1 MASPARSVSLVSLI
15 LSTLR
20 HRQAV
25 TVAVAL
31 GVATATAVITG
42 ALLVGDSMRGSLRSL
57 TVERLGKIESIVSP
71 GAFFPLADLA
81 IEGEPVQ
88 ADGTVTG
95 SEAKKDSFATPVILF
110 PGGSVEADVEGSDR
124 QRRIGGVQVLG
135 IDDSFWDLD
144 VTGMKPDAMPGEESV
159 VLNQAAA
166 EELQVTVGDQVTLRL
181 PVEGAVPADSP
192 LGRREIQSEG
202 LPRMKVAAVVP
213 DSGLGRFSLTPNQA
227 APKTVFASRAVIA
240 DVLDREGQ
248 ANAIF
253 LTREIA
259 SEDVSW
265 SLETLGWNLRHVQ
278 RGGEDGGDP
287 VIDYVSLTSE
297 NLLLK
302 NDAVEAV
309 MGALPEGTVTP
320 VMTYLANAIEK
331 VDPATGEVIVNEQ
344 SHSVPYSTLSALD
357 DGPTLSLDYSFEQ
370 SPATDSGE
378 TPIVLNDWTAARLG
392 AAVGD
397 QVRVFFYEPE
407 VEDGR
412 EIERSFDAVVTGIV
426 PLAIPSKPY
435 RRNREAVFDEQ
446 ITPYNDPAL
455 TPDVPGVTDQD
466 SIGDWDLPFQ
476 LDRKIAREDDA
487 YWNEQRL
494 TPKAYVPL
502 DVGQTIFG
510 SRFGQTTGLRIDA
523 SLAADMPGLRATILA
538 ATRDVQG
545 ELGWAP
551 RSIRAEQLAA
561 SKGTTP
567 FDGLFLALSFFV
579 ILAAMMLIALLL
591 RLGVIQRL
599 SEFGTLLAVGFTPR
613 RVMKLALGETAVTA
627 AIGTL
632 VGIAGGVAYAWAV
645 LWALK
650 SWWVGAV
657 TVPFLEFHATPMSIA
672 LGGILG
678 WLVCMFT
685 AAWTLRFLLR
695 LNPAA
700 LVGGR
705 TMDSSHALSGGAKA
719 GQSNAGKR
727 SLWAA
732 IGLTALAMVAAI
744 AGALGGGQQAAG
756 GFVGAGMLLLVAILI
771 WVHRSLRR
779 RGGAGDSKHAMRT
792 PGLGGGSLSSLA
804 MANARRSPL
813 RSTLAIGLVATA
825 AFLILSISVFRLSP
839 TREGTGGFDLIGQT
853 AQPLHQDLRADDVR
867 AELLGRDAERFTSD
881 EVRVVP
887 FRMKGGDDAS
897 CNNLYQAM
905 RPTVIGVSE
914 HDSLD
919 GFGWASMEGETSDA
933 TWEMLNVVATGT
945 VDDPVP
951 VVIDQNT
958 AMWSLQM
965 RGGLGEV
972 KAFDYGSGEVHFR
985 VVGLLAGSVLQ
996 GKLIVGERAFE
1007 SVFPSS
1013 TGYQYFLF
1021 AMQNGGEPSAEA
1033 EVNGSNREAEV
1044 DEIAEVLESR
1054 LVDAGMDVQ
1063 RADRV
1068 LAGLLAVQNTY
1079 LRTFQS
1085 LGALGLLLGTIG
1097 LAVAQ
1102 LRSVL
1107 ERRGELAVMRAV
1119 GFTRQ
1124 RLAALVLGENT
1135 FLLAIGIGCGAVTA
1149 MLAVLPY
1156 AWLTGTSMPI
1166 AEPLGILL
1174 AILLFGTLAGLVAVW
1189 KVLTLPLIESL
1200 RAENAVVE
1208 L

>member
-25 TVAVAL
+25 TIAVAL

-42 ALLVGDSMRGSLRSL
+42 ALLVGDSMRGSLRAL

-71 GAFFPLADLA
+71 GAFFPLAELSL
-81 IEGEPVQ
+81 EGRPVET
-88 ADGTVTG
+88 DGTVP
-95 SEAKKDSFATPVILF
+95 SEQTEEDSFATPVILF
-110 PGGSVEADVEGSDR
+110 PGGSVEGDVKGSDR

-144 VTGMKPDAMPGEESV
+144 VTGMRPEAMPGDESV

-166 EELQVTVGDQVTLRL
+166 EELKVAVGDLVTLRL

-202 LPRMKVAAVVP
+202 LPRMKVVAIVP
-213 DSGLGRFSLTPNQA
+213 DSGLGRFSLTPNQS
-227 APKTVFASRAVIA
+227 APKTVFASREVIA

-248 ANAIF
+248 ANAIL
-253 LTREIA
+253 LTREMA
-259 SEDVSW
+259 AEDVSW
-265 SLETLGWNLRHVQ
+265 SLATLGWNLQHVQ
-278 RGGEDGGDP
+278 RGGEDGGEP
-287 VIDYVSLTSE
+287 IIDYVSLTSE

-302 NDAVEAV
+302 DDAVQAV
-309 MGALPEGTVTP
+309 VDALPEGAVTP

-331 VDPATGEVIVNEQ
+331 VDPTTGEVIVNEQ

-370 SPATDSGE
+370 LPEAGLGE
-378 TPIVLNDWTAARLG
+378 TPIVLNDWTAERLK
-392 AAVGD
+392 AKVGD
-397 QVRVFFYEPE
+397 QVRVFFFEPE

-412 EIERSFDAVVTGIV
+412 EIERSFDAVVTEIV
-426 PLAIPSKPY
+426 PLTIPSKPY
-435 RRNREAVFDEQ
+435 RRNREAVFDEP

-476 LDRKIAREDDA
+476 LDRKIEREDDA

-494 TPKAYVPL
+494 TPKAFVPL
-502 DVGQTIFG
+502 DVGQAIFG

-523 SLAADMPGLRATILA
+523 SLAADMPGLRAKILA
-538 ATRDVQG
+538 ATRNVQG
-545 ELGWAP
+545 ELGWTP
-551 RSIRAEQLAA
+551 RLIRAEQLAA

-632 VGIAGGVAYAWAV
+632 IGIAGGVAYAWAV

-657 TVPFLEFHATPMSIA
+657 TVPFLQFHATPMSIA

-678 WLVCMFT
+678 WLVCLFT

-719 GQSNAGKR
+719 GMTSDGKR
-727 SLWAA
+727 SMWVA
-732 IGLTALAMVAAI
+732 IGLTVLAMVAAI

-779 RGGAGDSKHAMRT
+779 RGDAGESKHVMRT

-804 MANARRSPL
+804 LANARRSPL

-881 EVRVVP
+881 DVRVVP

-905 RPTVIGVSE
+905 RPTVLGLSE
-914 HDSLD
+914 RDSLN
-919 GFGWASMEGETSDA
+919 GFGWASMQGETSEA

-945 VDDPVP
+945 IDDPVP

-1021 AMQNGGEPSAEA
+1021 AMQNGGEPSANAGLGE
-1033 EVNGSNREAEV
+1033 SNREAEV
-1044 DEIAEVLESR
+1044 DEMAEVLESR

-1156 AWLTGTSMPI
+1156 AWLTGTNMPI